1 METQVAQRRA
11 PLSHRIDGGASVGGP
26 SSYPSQRRCLARACI
41 DYVLQSGPS
50 GQVGRAWL
58 GERLF
63 SEHARL
69 EIPEAH
75 SLRTGNETLRL
86 DSMSSEEVSERL
98 RLSRESLERFGHWS
112 SNQFRGSFKVIYVA
126 EGGDPSQR
134 REAVFD
140 FVQSSV
146 NDDAA
151 EPLLLCGDI
160 DTTIL
165 RRLRPFRPIVLNDI
179 SDDSGFSLEE
189 LVSLRSPV

>member
-1 METQVAQRRA
+1 MEVHRSAVLRLSESA
-11 PLSHRIDGGASVGGP
+11 PLSRSG
-26 SSYPSQRRCLARACI
+26 RI

-126 EGGDPSQR
+126 EGGDPSR
-134 REAVFD
+134 RGG
-140 FVQSSV
+140 
-146 NDDAA
+146 
-151 EPLLLCGDI
+151 L
-160 DTTIL
+160 
-165 RRLRPFRPIVLNDI
+165 
-179 SDDSGFSLEE
+179 
-189 LVSLRSPV
+189 

>member
-11 PLSHRIDGGASVGGP
+11 PLSHRIDGGIGRRSLG
-26 SSYPSQRRCLARACI
+26 YPSQRRCLARVRI

-98 RLSRESLERFGHWS
+98 G
-112 SNQFRGSFKVIYVA
+112 
-126 EGGDPSQR
+126 
-134 REAVFD
+134 
-140 FVQSSV
+140 
-146 NDDAA
+146 
-151 EPLLLCGDI
+151 
-160 DTTIL
+160 
-165 RRLRPFRPIVLNDI
+165 
-179 SDDSGFSLEE
+179 
-189 LVSLRSPV
+189 